1 VVLIR
6 IPHCCNVTL
15 TKRALDKPLLYK
27 DRDGVS
33 LGYSYDEKGKTLV
46 YNNETERYD
55 IEKDTD
61 EFIAIVDFNT
71 LKELVE
77 LIEKNI

>member
-1 VVLIR
+1 MLIR
-6 IPHCCNVTL
+6 IPRCCNGTL
-15 TKRALDKPLLYK
+15 TKHALDKPLLYK

-33 LGYSYDEKGKTLV
+33 LRYSYDEKGKTLV

-55 IEKDTD
+55 IEKDTG